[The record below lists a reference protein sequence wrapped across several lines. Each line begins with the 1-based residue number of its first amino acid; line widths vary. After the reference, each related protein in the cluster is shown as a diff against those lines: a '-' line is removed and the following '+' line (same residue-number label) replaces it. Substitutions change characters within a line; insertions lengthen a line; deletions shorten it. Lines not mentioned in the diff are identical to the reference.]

1 MTRKL
6 KQSALDFSG
15 IGVSILCLAHCLI
28 LPVLAVAAPALLP
41 HAIVGFFHDEAVHL
55 LLFIIAAPIAIA
67 GLFWGASISGAHWPT
82 IAAAGVGLALM
93 LVGATHMVSTRV
105 EIIVTVLGVTLLA
118 GAHFFNWRR
127 KAGHWPDDAPED
139 EDTDDGGEGR

>member
-1 MTRKL
+1 MARKL
-6 KQSALDFSG
+6 RQSALDFSG

-41 HAIVGFFHDEAVHL
+41 HAIVGFFNDEAVHL
-55 LLFIIAAPIAIA
+55 LLFIVAAPIAIA

-93 LVGATHMVSTRV
+93 LVGATHMVSTEV
-105 EIIVTVLGVTLLA
+105 EIAVTVVGVALLA

-127 KAGHWPDDAPED
+127 KAAHWPDDEPED
-139 EDTDDGGEGR
+139 DAETAGEDR